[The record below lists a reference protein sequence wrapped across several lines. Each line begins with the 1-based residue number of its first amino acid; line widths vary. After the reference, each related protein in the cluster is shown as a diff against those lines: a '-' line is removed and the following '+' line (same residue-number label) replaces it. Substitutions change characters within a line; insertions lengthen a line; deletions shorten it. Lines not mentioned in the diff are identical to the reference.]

1 MSNKRKGFW
10 KRFDFTLFFT
20 VILLGIYGL
29 IVLSSATAGE
39 GSMSYLKTQGIAF
52 VLGLIAIAILVFI
65 GYETFGKF
73 YMVIYVFSN
82 LLLIAVLFLGVEDKG
97 AQSWIKLGSF
107 SFQPSE
113 FVKIGVIISVAKF
126 IEKNHEKINQIFT
139 LLKVLIFAFIPV
151 GLILLQPDF
160 GTAIVFVFFIF
171 VMLFVAGI
179 DWKYILYAA
188 IAGIVSLPILWFSF
202 DIYQKNRIFDFL
214 DPSRDALGSGY
225 QVIQSKIAIGSGQIF
240 GMGLYN
246 GNYTQFGFLPEK
258 HTDFIFS
265 VIGEELGL
273 IGGLA
278 LIILY
283 FIMMYRLIKI
293 AKNSKDIYG
302 SVMVVGIAA
311 MMMFHILEN
320 IGMTMGLMPVTGI
333 PLPFI
338 SNGGTFLLSN
348 MICIGLV
355 LSVGMKREGLSF
367 SRDA

>member
-1 MSNKRKGFW
+1 MSNKRKGLL

-20 VILLGIYGL
+20 VIALSIYGL

-39 GSMSYLKTQGIAF
+39 GSIGYLKTQGIAF
-52 VLGLIAIAILVFI
+52 ILGLVCILIIIFI
-65 GYETFGKF
+65 DYDTFGKF
-73 YMVIYVFSN
+73 YIPIYVVSN
-82 LLLIAVLFLGVEDKG
+82 LMLIAVLVMGDKAKG
-97 AQSWIKLGSF
+97 AQSWLVLGPVR
-107 SFQPSE
+107 FQPSE

-126 IEKNHEKINQIFT
+126 IEKNHEKLNQFFT
-139 LLKVLIFAFIPV
+139 LIKILIFAFIPV
-151 GLILLQPDF
+151 GLILMQPDF

-171 VMLFVAGI
+171 VMLFVADL

-188 IAGIVSLPILWFSF
+188 IAGIISLPILWFSL
-202 DIYQKNRIFDFL
+202 DVYQKNRIFDFL
-214 DPSRDALGSGY
+214 DPTRDAMGSGY
-225 QVIQSKIAIGSGQIF
+225 QVIQSKIAIGSGQVF

-246 GNYTQFGFLPEK
+246 GNQTQFGFLPEK

-273 IGGLA
+273 IGGLL
-278 LIILY
+278 LIVLY
-283 FIMMYRLIKI
+283 FLLLFRLIKI
-293 AKNSKDIYG
+293 ARNSKDICG

-311 MMMFHILEN
+311 MMIFHILEN
-320 IGMTMGLMPVTGI
+320 VGMTMGLMPVTGI

-338 SNGGTFLLSN
+338 SYGGTFMLSN